1 MVFKS
6 LNPALT
12 YINSTDWSL
21 MGCESFEH
29 AATHTFTHAHRSVNE
44 FECELS
50 LLPFCIF
57 KRP

>member
-12 YINSTDWSL
+12 SINSTDWSL
-21 MGCESFEH
+21 VGCESFEH